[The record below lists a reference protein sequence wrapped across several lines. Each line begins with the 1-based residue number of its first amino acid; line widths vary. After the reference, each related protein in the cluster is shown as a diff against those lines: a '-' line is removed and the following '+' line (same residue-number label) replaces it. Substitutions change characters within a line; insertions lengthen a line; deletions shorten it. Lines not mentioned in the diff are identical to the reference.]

1 MSSIE
6 EISQNMAAEE
16 INRNLEDFEK
26 DDTMVAT
33 ASTKNFQNEVRQW
46 FTAMSPEER
55 AAVLGFEDDSLFV
68 AALLSRIDSPAS
80 STTGSNGNK
89 TSNDGSPDE
98 QRTNNISIQHAPTSS
113 LPPKR
118 TADELFSNGT

>member
-1 MSSIE
+1 
-6 EISQNMAAEE
+6 MAAEK
-16 INRNLEDFEK
+16 INRNPEDFEK
-26 DDTMVAT
+26 DDETMVAT

-68 AALLSRIDSPAS
+68 AALLSRIASPS
-80 STTGSNGNK
+80 STSGSNGNK

-98 QRTNNISIQHAPTSS
+98 QRTNNIKIQHGPTSS

-118 TADELFSNGT
+118 TADELFPNGT